1 MDADNATYGSLGRAG
16 YEIEV
21 EVDEAVSEALSVDLG
36 LVRSA
41 VSCIMAREGVA
52 GATSVNVLL
61 TGDDRVRALNRR
73 FANDD
78 YATDVLAFPADEEDA
93 FLSMSEGALSE
104 DNVNASRPRRFLGD
118 IALSVHQV
126 ARQAAQQGVALEREL
141 AMLVI
146 HGTLHLL
153 GYDHATPDEER
164 VMFGKTDAA
173 LDELSAEGV
182 L

>member
-1 MDADNATYGSLGRAG
+1 MDEDDAQDGSRARAA
-16 YEIEV
+16 YQID
-21 EVDEAVSEALSVDLG
+21 VDVDDAVPEALSVDLR
-36 LVRSA
+36 LVQSA
-41 VSCIMAREGVA
+41 VMCILAREDVA

-61 TGDDRVRALNRR
+61 TGDDRIRALNRR

-78 YATDVLAFPADEEDA
+78 YATDVLAFPADADEQY
-93 FLSMSEGALSE
+93 LSE
-104 DNVNASRPRRFLGD
+104 LAPQAGDGAAPQPLAYLGD

-126 ARQAAQQGVALEREL
+126 ARQAVQQGVAMEREL
-141 AMLVI
+141 AMLTI

-173 LDELSAEGV
+173 LAELFGESAS
-182 L
+182 

>member
-1 MDADNATYGSLGRAG
+1 MEADDAPYGSSGRAA
-16 YEIEV
+16 YQIEV
-21 EVDEAVSEALSVDLG
+21 EVDEAVSEALSVDLS

-41 VSCIMAREGVA
+41 VSCILARESVA

-61 TGDDRVRALNRR
+61 TGDDRIRGLNRR

-78 YATDVLAFPADEEDA
+78 YATDVLAFPADEDDA
-93 FLSMSEGALSE
+93 FLPMSEGAPLE
-104 DNVNASRPRRFLGD
+104 DEGDALEPRRFLGD

-126 ARQAAQQGVALEREL
+126 ARQADQQGIAMEREL

-153 GYDHATPDEER
+153 GYDHVEPEEEC

-173 LDELSAEGV
+173 LAELFGEFAP
-182 L
+182 